1 MYVLEQFLMP
11 AMNYMEIMQG
21 VAKYYPEMRVIL
33 ATSEQLRKSV
43 LEAMSALKISFKNEV
58 INGRTGT
65 MWANLHYQVETPY
78 VLVAPYLPH
87 FDEYIDLYRLVRIL
101 SYHDEIAV
109 AGGSYRNINGIG
121 TLGVSKCYL
130 TTGQR
135 STLMDVIGRLKI
147 V

>member
-101 SYHDEIAV
+101 SYHDKIAV

>member
-21 VAKYYPEMRVIL
+21 VAKYYPEMRIIL

-78 VLVAPYLPH
+78 VLVAPYL
-87 FDEYIDLYRLVRIL
+87 
-101 SYHDEIAV
+101 
-109 AGGSYRNINGIG
+109 
-121 TLGVSKCYL
+121 TLM
-130 TTGQR
+130 
-135 STLMDVIGRLKI
+135 STLICIAWYVF
-147 V
+147 